1 MMAGRLHPTPIALTA
16 LHHPA
21 FQSLLL
27 PALLVL
33 LCVGVLRAALGPQRR
48 DAAVLGAAL
57 GLVLALA
64 WWPGLVWPATTQ
76 AHKLPWVVLLGLLVS
91 VLPLALG
98 ARSAASALRAWQLA
112 ALAWVLALV
121 WLQGVGQPLR
131 WLAGVAA
138 GALLLAVVAGSP
150 RAPNAEPT
158 AAAGSA
164 AALAMA
170 ALGQALLAAVA
181 GSLLLAQLGLMVALS
196 TALPGLWAWARPR
209 SGLRI
214 TALSLM
220 PLALAT
226 LALAWL
232 NLASG
237 QVAPAALAL
246 TALAPSAPW
255 WLAARPWTARQ
266 ARWRPLVVA
275 LLAALPVA
283 AALGWQLGASPMA
296 ANTDTEDPYYTPRW

>member
-1 MMAGRLHPTPIALTA
+1 MSWPF

-33 LCVGVLRAALGPQRR
+33 LCVGVLRAGLGPHRR

-64 WWPGLVWPATTQ
+64 WWPGLVWPAATQ
-76 AHKLPWVVLLGLLVS
+76 AHKLPWVALLGLLVS
-91 VLPLALG
+91 ALPLALG
-98 ARSAASALRAWQLA
+98 ARFTVSTLRPWQLA

-121 WLQGVGQPLR
+121 WLQGVAQPLR

-138 GALLLAVVAGSP
+138 GTLLLAVVAWSP

-164 AALAMA
+164 AALAVA
-170 ALGQALLAAVA
+170 ALGQALLAAIA
-181 GSLLLAQLGLMVALS
+181 GSLLLAQLGLMVAVS
-196 TALPGLWAWARPR
+196 AALPGLWAWARPR

-220 PLALAT
+220 PLALTT
-226 LALAWL
+226 LTLAWL

-237 QVAPAALAL
+237 QVAVGAIVLS
-246 TALAPSAPW
+246 ALAPTAPW
-255 WLAARPWTARQ
+255 WLAARPWSARHW
-266 ARWRPLVVA
+266 RWRPLVVA
-275 LLAALPVA
+275 LLSAVPVV
-283 AALGWQLGASPMA
+283 AALGWQLTTSPAAASHGA
-296 ANTDTEDPYYTPRW
+296 DDPYYTPRW